1 MSDSSTPRMYTQDE
15 VRENFLMH
23 IAVMIDY
30 WDGTP
35 NGGSSRSRLEGLA
48 HSILVALD
56 GCSAALPGFVVT
68 PAPHS
73 SDREYCI
80 ANGENFYPEA
90 PIASCDIAGE
100 LHARMD
106 GCIRK
111 ARAKA

>member
-1 MSDSSTPRMYTQDE
+1 MFTCEE

-30 WDGTP
+30 WEGIP
-35 NGGSSRSRLEGLA
+35 NGGSPRSRLEGLA

-56 GCSAALPGFVVT
+56 GGSAALPGFVVA

-80 ANGENFYPEA
+80 ANGENFYPETPA
-90 PIASCDIAGE
+90 ASCDIAGE
-100 LHARMD
+100 LHERMY

-111 ARAKA
+111 ARATLLDRPKPTT